1 MFEASESRRHDPPLT
16 SAAIGH
22 RYQPEPPCPPQRLR
36 SSLPAVLPPRL
47 QGAPLVSSFDEVV
60 NRFHTTSRTVHD
72 RKRVGGPLAQP
83 RLPRALPHWT
93 LSSVDELEDRL
104 RGRGLGGGVRWVS
117 EFRDKFQGEAPPSPG
132 TGVTLGESEPKLNDH
147 QRDGPS
153 QG

>member
-93 LSSVDELEDRL
+93 LSSVDELEDRERAL
-104 RGRGLGGGVRWVS
+104 SGPVLLGIGVLAVGGILTQKS
-117 EFRDKFQGEAPPSPG
+117 KDEQGKRKTAWR
-132 TGVTLGESEPKLNDH
+132 ES
-147 QRDGPS
+147 
-153 QG
+153 